1 MSIIQKIDKN
11 TWQAVS
17 PLIVNEKDGS
27 ILVWIPPGEFEMG
40 DGKTGYGK
48 ESGYPKPKHRVFLD
62 GYYLGVHCITNR
74 QYQRFV
80 APRRFVWI

>member
-62 GYYLGVHCITNR
+62 G
-74 QYQRFV
+74 
-80 APRRFVWI
+80 